1 VTAPAVTV
9 IVLAGG
15 QNSRMGRDKALVTL
29 GGTPLLA
36 RVCQAA
42 VAAGAAPVRIVTPRP
57 ARYRHRVP
65 TECTFCCERDRGQGP
80 LAGLVAGLERTETEW
95 ALVLACDLAGLN
107 AAELRHWMA
116 QLPKGADGTVA
127 QLPFRSARW
136 EPLCGFYRRDCLPS
150 LRAYLESGQRSLQGW
165 LAQQP
170 VRALAVRDPKVLW
183 NCNAPADLAARG
195 A

>member
-1 VTAPAVTV
+1 
-9 IVLAGG
+9 
-15 QNSRMGRDKALVTL
+15 
-29 GGTPLLA
+29 
-36 RVCQAA
+36 
-42 VAAGAAPVRIVTPRP
+42 
-57 ARYRHRVP
+57 
-65 TECTFCCERDRGQGP
+65 
-80 LAGLVAGLERTETEW
+80 
-95 ALVLACDLAGLN
+95 
-107 AAELRHWMA
+107 MA
-116 QLPKGADGTVA
+116 QLPKEADGTVA

-170 VRALAVRDPKVLW
+170 VRALAVGEPQALW